1 MVPDASADYFLMEE
15 KIPLSKEKCD
25 TKKAPQQRPLAS
37 DERVLKVQHSWQS
50 EEGYVGRMCLKAK
63 EEVSDDLIQILRK
76 PVYSPQSSSS
86 FLVYCNSWNS
96 ALNSSSRPKV
106 LVERL
111 ITTWPLDLIFFEAH
125 SINDIS
131 YSREFSALFSGS

>member
-25 TKKAPQQRPLAS
+25 TKKVPQQRPLAS

-63 EEVSDDLIQILRK
+63 EEVSDDLIHHDPHPPFWCTVTAGI
-76 PVYSPQSSSS
+76 V
-86 FLVYCNSWNS
+86 
-96 ALNSSSRPKV
+96 
-106 LVERL
+106 
-111 ITTWPLDLIFFEAH
+111 H
-125 SINDIS
+125 
-131 YSREFSALFSGS
+131 